1 MRNLEWKCELL
12 DADLARSLLQRCGA
26 AWIETIDLHDTHYRL
41 AEGRLLRRNAEF
53 RPVQWFRYSR
63 PTSITPAISDIEV
76 FSDSQ
81 ATLRFGAVPPPV
93 FAQVEMRRE
102 MWLSG
107 RVRINIDRVAW
118 HGAFIELE
126 ARLSPS
132 ITPRIAAA
140 MLRGV
145 RRCVAPALGEP
156 VAHAYSELAQRRA
169 AMCLSP
175 DDENALEAMFV
186 NPTHARP
193 A

>member
-1 MRNLEWKCELL
+1 MRNLEWKAELL
-12 DADLARSLLQRCGA
+12 DADLARALLQRCGA
-26 AWIETIDLHDTHYRL
+26 AWIETVDMRDTHYKL
-41 AEGRLLRRNAEF
+41 AEGRLLRRDADF
-53 RPVQWFRYSR
+53 RPVQWFRYTR
-63 PTSITPAISDIEV
+63 PTSITPAISEIEV
-76 FSDSQ
+76 FSDAQ

-145 RRCVAPALGEP
+145 RRCVGPAIGEP
-156 VAHAYSELAQRRA
+156 IAHAYSELAQRRA

-186 NPTHARP
+186 NPNHARP

>member
-26 AWIETIDLHDTHYRL
+26 AWIETIDLRDTHYRL
-41 AEGRLLRRNAEF
+41 AEGRLLRRHADF
-53 RPVQWFRYSR
+53 RPVQWFRYAR
-63 PTSITPAISDIEV
+63 PTQLTPAISEIEV
-76 FSDSQ
+76 FSDAQ
-81 ATLRFGAVPPPV
+81 ATLRFGAIPPPV

-107 RVRINIDRVAW
+107 RVRINIDQVAW
-118 HGAFIELE
+118 LGPFIELE

-156 VAHAYSELAQRRA
+156 IAHAYSELVQRRA
-169 AMCLSP
+169 AMCLTP
-175 DDENALEAMFV
+175 DDEIALETLFV
-186 NPTHARP
+186 NPNHARP